1 MTTASNSSGA
11 AGQYCQPDVTA
22 LVAAAADPLIE
33 DECPLT
39 LLLFSSLHTDG
50 PRFGEADS
58 ANGVLQPG

>member
-11 AGQYCQPDVTA
+11 AGQYCQPDSTIQSESDA
-22 LVAAAADPLIE
+22 ETPNE

-50 PRFGEADS
+50 PLFDEADPVIG
-58 ANGVLQPG
+58 ALQPV